1 MNDPHA
7 FPPGSTGDVVL
18 RFNDALSRH
27 DLAALDTLLADD
39 TVFENTGPAPD
50 GRRIEGKA
58 EVRAFWARWM
68 DAQPDARLDTE
79 ELVVAGERAVLR
91 WVYRKQ
97 RDGAPWHLRGM
108 DLFTVRRG
116 QVVSKLSYV
125 KG

>member
-1 MNDPHA
+1 MSHDPA

-27 DLAALDTLLADD
+27 DLAAVETLLADD
-39 TVFENTGPAPD
+39 TVFENTGPPPD
-50 GRRIEGKA
+50 GRRVEGKA
-58 EVRAFWARWM
+58 DVLAFWAGWM
-68 DAQPDARLDTE
+68 EKQPDARLDTE
-79 ELVVAGERAVLR
+79 ELVVAGEQAVLR

-108 DLFTVRRG
+108 DLFTVRDGR
-116 QVVSKLSYV
+116 VVEKLSYV

>member
-1 MNDPHA
+1 MSDERT
-7 FPPGSTGDVVL
+7 FPPGSTGDIVL

-27 DLAALDTLLADD
+27 DLDTVDALLADD

-68 DAQPDARLDTE
+68 EAQPDARLDTE
-79 ELVVAGERAVLR
+79 ELVVSGERAVLR

-97 RDGAPWHLRGM
+97 RDGAPWRLRGM
-108 DLFTVRRG
+108 DLFTVRDG